1 MSAKFYTGP
10 SVPDMI
16 RTKTLAENI
25 IAYHNHPTSDII
37 LDDSNLD
44 MLQRFVSDPSKRSQ
58 ILLDEGID
66 ADESLKG
73 KQASLAA
80 YVVWAHGREDMDG
93 GILKDSDVEML
104 RLWFEKG
111 RGEAPRR
118 CQLSG

>member
-1 MSAKFYTGP
+1 MSAKPYNGP
-10 SVPDMI
+10 SVPDMV

-25 IAYHNHPTSDII
+25 IKYHNHPTSDSI

-44 MLQRFVSDPSKRSQ
+44 LLERFVSDPTKRSQ

-80 YVVWAHGREDMDG
+80 YAVWAHGRGDMDG
-93 GILKDSDVEML
+93 GMLQDSDVGML
-104 RLWFEKG
+104 RSWFERG
-111 RGEAPRR
+111 RV
-118 CQLSG
+118 